1 MVASFSACS
10 PEPSRKAE
18 QDPKLRGSL
27 ALQLTEAEKLAKK
40 EKDREGA
47 LQFVRLAQEA
57 CKELSGKTVAL
68 TDSTGDLSAMNSLIP
83 PEFYPSES
91 FAAYV
96 DGATFEEVKSQLN
109 GAATFEVANTADT
122 VSVAISVPE
131 SEWKKALETRLK
143 APPKTTRPTGLRI
156 TSTEPQ
162 AEPKPQVITTDPRGN
177 TVTLSLPGKR

>member
-1 MVASFSACS
+1 MLRVARRSAGIVVMVASFSACS

-109 GAATFEVANTADT
+109 QVVGSLVELLRALERNKDSVGRQPDAAIRGRAALQEG
-122 VSVAISVPE
+122 
-131 SEWKKALETRLK
+131 KLKALATINTYCESVRR
-143 APPKTTRPTGLRI
+143 AGAGVGSLR
-156 TSTEPQ
+156 
-162 AEPKPQVITTDPRGN
+162 
-177 TVTLSLPGKR
+177 